1 VLNILLVFL
10 LFFLSSGDVRADGA
24 ENASLTPVVDGER
37 SSQSNG
43 HAGTAAHGTAAG
55 WAAGDSE
62 LLEPQDEEHP
72 RASLNAT
79 DDIVY
84 HLDPVNVLAEKHQ
97 AGTASIKGR
106 ELQSMPSHTGAITEA
121 LKGQSNVQFSNEE
134 TSGLTAGEIR
144 PPRVSIAGARPYE
157 TNYLID
163 GLSVSNTLNPTGLD
177 KDGDSV
183 LPSRLDVGGADQTI
197 FYDSSLI
204 DSVTVYSSNVPVKY
218 GNFVGGV
225 VDAELA
231 DPRTDRWHAVFTNR
245 HTRSE
250 WFDMRG
256 TDDESVSSANQ
267 PRFRSNSLFASTDG
281 PVTDKLALLF
291 ATSKRWSVIP
301 LQIEENDGS
310 FSDQDQYRSNENFFA
325 KTLYTP
331 SGDVKLTLDATYAPY
346 TEERWRPAWPDSEW
360 KIENEAVRM
369 GGSAV
374 IGTGWGELTAKAA
387 WSQNGF
393 SRDSSNNFRRQVS
406 GTGVPEGDQIY
417 EGGLGDATA
426 ENRGI
431 DASLAFDLEEFATR
445 ELLWRIS
452 TGLDISNVTTDMW
465 NEDARIE
472 SLVVIKPT
480 KPTLPP
486 TWTLTQA
493 DYPEYDQTKT
503 LNTVGW
509 YAQTEVQWARF
520 TLTPGLRVDY
530 DDYSFNTNL
539 APRLKAEL
547 DTMGDGALRLVAGAS
562 RYYGGQLR
570 AYAFDRYRPSFSRI
584 ERSNGTVRFSEGTD
598 RSYLAKDLD
607 TPYSDEVMG
616 GILGDVADF
625 EYGLELVHR
634 DHRNQIISKTMGD
647 DLYEM
652 TNDGESSYDGLTLTL
667 ARSFETE
674 RFGTHRLALGVTKSR
689 TKTFNGAFDSEIVAN
704 RVTGGYEYDYDRVY
718 YDGEIID
725 RSDVP
730 ADDYNAPTVVTLS
743 WLGSFLEDRFRVNC
757 VSRWKDSATGLISD
771 SRPADET
778 PYGTTAAKPTT
789 PSSQWLDAESQYH
802 DAYREGVISGGLVT
816 DVSFEL
822 DALKRDL
829 FTFSLLFDVVNVFN
843 SDLHTGVA
851 EMAVPREHVRGRGYY
866 AGIRCEF

>member
-1 VLNILLVFL
+1 MRTIILCVFFCVLPVPGRVWAQSDPMPASEAPAL
-10 LFFLSSGDVRADGA
+10 RADDNG
-24 ENASLTPVVDGER
+24 TR
-37 SSQSNG
+37 SG
-43 HAGTAAHGTAAG
+43 GGG
-55 WAAGDSE
+55 MVYR
-62 LLEPQDEEHP
+62 LEPVQ
-72 RASLNAT
+72 
-79 DDIVY
+79 V
-84 HLDPVNVLAEKHQ
+84 VAERIE
-97 AGTASIKGR
+97 AGKAVIEGR
-106 ELQSMPSHTGAITEA
+106 ELHSMPSHTGAITEA
-121 LKGQSNVQFSNEE
+121 LKGRSNVQFSNEE
-134 TSGLTAGEIR
+134 TSSLTAGEIR

-163 GLSVSNTLNPTGLD
+163 GLSVSNTLNPTGLA

-231 DPRTDRWHAVFTNR
+231 DPRTDRWHAVFTGR

-256 TDDESVSSANQ
+256 PDDESVSSANQ
-267 PRFRSNSLFASTDG
+267 PRFRSNSLFSSTDG

-291 ATSKRWSVIP
+291 AASKRWSVIP
-301 LQIEENDGS
+301 LQLEENDGS
-310 FSDQDQYRSNENFFA
+310 FSDKDQYRSNENFFA

-346 TEERWRPAWPDSEW
+346 TEERWRPAWPDSDW

-393 SRDSSNNFRRQVS
+393 SRDSGNNFRRQAS
-406 GTGVPEGDQIY
+406 GSGVPEGEQIF

-426 ENRGI
+426 TNRGI
-431 DASLAFDLEEFATR
+431 DAGLAFDLEEFATR
-445 ELLWRIS
+445 ELVWRIS

-465 NEDARIE
+465 NEDARVEI
-472 SLVVIKPT
+472 LTVPT
-480 KPTLPP
+480 NKR
-486 TWTLTQA
+486 WILTQT
-493 DYPEYDQTKT
+493 DYLEYDQSKT
-503 LNTVGW
+503 LNTLGW

-547 DTMGDGALRLVAGAS
+547 DTMGDGTLRLVAGAS

-570 AYAFDRYRPSFSRI
+570 AYAFDRYRPSFTRQ
-584 ERSNGTVRFSEGTD
+584 ERWDGRVTYSTGSD

-616 GILGDVADF
+616 AILGDVAGF

-634 DHRNQIISKTMGD
+634 DHRDQIISKTMGD
-647 DLYEM
+647 NLYEM
-652 TNDGESSYDGLTLTL
+652 TNDGESTYDGLTLTL
-667 ARSFETE
+667 ARSFETQ
-674 RFGTHRLALGVTKSR
+674 RLGTHRLALGVTKSW

-704 RVTGGYEYDYDRVY
+704 RVTSGYEYDYDRVY

-725 RSDVP
+725 RSDMP

-743 WLGSFLEDRFRVNC
+743 WLGSFVDDRFRVNC
-757 VSRWKDSATGLISD
+757 VSRWKDSTTGLISD

-778 PYGTTAAKPTT
+778 PYGTTATKPTT
-789 PSSQWLDAESQYH
+789 PSSQWLDAEGEYH

-822 DALKRDL
+822 DAWKRDL
-829 FTFSLLFDVVNVFN
+829 FTVSLLFDVANVFN

-851 EMAVPREHVRGRGYY
+851 ETGVPREHVRGRAYY

>member
-1 VLNILLVFL
+1 MSDKSATGLRWGSLGNPRLRTVILCAFFCVLSVHGRAWAQ
-10 LFFLSSGDVRADGA
+10 GDVI
-24 ENASLTPVVDGER
+24 P
-37 SSQSNG
+37 
-43 HAGTAAHGTAAG
+43 
-55 WAAGDSE
+55 DSE
-62 LLEPQDEEHP
+62 
-72 RASLNAT
+72 ASARMAEDNGT
-79 DDIVY
+79 RSGNGGMVY
-84 HLDPVNVLAEKHQ
+84 HLEPVQVVAERIE
-97 AGTASIKGR
+97 AGKAVIEGR
-106 ELQSMPSHTGAITEA
+106 ELHSMPSHTGAITEA

-134 TSGLTAGEIR
+134 TSSLTAGEIR

-183 LPSRLDVGGADQTI
+183 SPSRLDVGGADQTI
-197 FYDSSLI
+197 FYESSLI
-204 DSVTVYSSNVPVKY
+204 DSVTVYSSNVPAKY
-218 GNFVGGV
+218 GNYLGGV
-225 VDAELA
+225 IDAKLV
-231 DPRTDRWHAVFTNR
+231 DPRTDRWHAVFTGR
-245 HTRSE
+245 HTRNE

-256 TDDESVSSANQ
+256 ADDESVSSANQ
-267 PRFRSNSLFASTDG
+267 PRFRSSSLFASTDG
-281 PVTDKLALLF
+281 PVTDKLAMLF
-291 ATSKRWSVIP
+291 AASKRWSVIP
-301 LQIEENDGS
+301 LQLEENDES
-310 FSDQDQYRSNENFFA
+310 FSDKDQYRSNENFFA

-346 TEERWRPAWPDSEW
+346 TEERWRAAWPDSDW
-360 KIENEAVRM
+360 KIGNEAARL
-369 GGSAV
+369 GGAAV
-374 IGTGWGELTAKAA
+374 IGTAWGEVTAKAA

-393 SRDSSNNFRRQVS
+393 SRDSANNFRRQVS
-406 GTGVPEGDQIY
+406 GSGVPEGEQIS

-426 ENRGI
+426 TNRGI

-445 ELLWRIS
+445 ALLWRIS

-472 SLVVIKPT
+472 SLLISKPT

-486 TWTLTQA
+486 TWTLTQT

-503 LNTVGW
+503 LNTIGW

-520 TLTPGLRVDY
+520 TLTPGLRIDY

-584 ERSNGTVRFSEGTD
+584 ERSNGSVRFTEGSD
-598 RSYLAKDLD
+598 RSYQAKDLD

-616 GILGDVADF
+616 GILGEAAGF

-634 DHRNQIISKTMGD
+634 DHRDQIISKSMGD

-652 TNDGESSYDGLTLTL
+652 TNDGESTYDGLTLTL
-667 ARSFETE
+667 ARSFETA
-674 RFGTHRLALGVTKSR
+674 RFGAHSIALGVTKSW
-689 TKTFNGAFDSEIVAN
+689 TKTFNGAFDSEIDAN
-704 RVTGGYEYDYDRVY
+704 RITNGYEYDYDTVY

-725 RSDVP
+725 RSDMP
-730 ADDYNAPTVVTLS
+730 AADFNAPAVVTLS
-743 WLGSFLEDRFRVNC
+743 WLGSFWDDRFRVNC
-757 VSRWKDSATGLISD
+757 VSRWRDSTTGLVND

-778 PYGTTAAKPTT
+778 PYGTTATKPTT
-789 PSSQWLDAESQYH
+789 KSSQWLDAEGQYH
-802 DAYREGVISGGLVT
+802 DAYRKGVISGGLVT

-829 FTFSLLFDVVNVFN
+829 FTVSLLFDVANVFN

-851 EMAVPREHVRGRGYY
+851 ETSVPREHVRGRAYY